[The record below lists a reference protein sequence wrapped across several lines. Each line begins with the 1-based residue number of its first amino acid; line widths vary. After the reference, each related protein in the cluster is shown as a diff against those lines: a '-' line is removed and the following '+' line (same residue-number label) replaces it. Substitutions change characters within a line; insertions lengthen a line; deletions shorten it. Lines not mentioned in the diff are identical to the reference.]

1 MYMYEIAGEEEI
13 MQKNEA
19 LNPEATVRLQD
30 MGDGK
35 RGEV

>member
-1 MYMYEIAGEEEI
+1 MRTHEFVGEEEI

-19 LNPEATVRLQD
+19 LDPEVTVRLKD